1 MPQGISLNAEIV
13 VRIQKSEYTGNNH
26 KFGRFFF
33 PSSVQQKDF
42 SISSS
47 LQSSEEEAICGK
59 GSGPMNKVIKQE
71 KKEVAATVYM
81 WAQGCQS

>member
-1 MPQGISLNAEIV
+1 MPQGISLNVEIV

-26 KFGRFFF
+26 EFGRFFF

-42 SISSS
+42 SISNS
-47 LQSSEEEAICGK
+47 LQSSKEEPYVEN

-71 KKEVAATVYM
+71 KKEVAAIVYV